1 MARTDVHLDDMLRH
15 LGAAYYDSLHGRATR
30 HDVTRALE
38 AVEEQL
44 KMRQRQAPGGATAS
58 VGVRR
63 MQQDGGQPP
72 AIRHVPRVR
81 DVMTKKVLTVDRL
94 TPFSDIVSLLTEH
107 RISGVP
113 VLMMGR
119 RVAGVVSEADLLAL
133 EDEEVRGAR
142 MDSHAT
148 GRWRRPL
155 RRVHWGLTAG
165 ALMTAPAVTIYPDAT
180 IPRAAQIMTSHH
192 IRRLPVVRDDGRLIG
207 IVTRRDLLSV
217 FLRRDA
223 EVAEQVRALLDDV
236 LPADPGGVT
245 ATVRDGVVILTGH
258 PEAPEDRELMP
269 AAIRLIWDVD
279 GVIDVVNRLG
289 EQVGEDSELGEQAGE
304 DSALSERPA
313 GALD

>member
-63 MQQDGGQPP
+63 MQQDSGQPQ
-72 AIRHVPRVR
+72 AVRHVPRVR

-94 TPFSDIVSLLTEH
+94 TPFSDIVGLLTEH

-165 ALMTAPAVTIYPDAT
+165 ALMNAPAVTIYPDAT
-180 IPRAAQIMTSHH
+180 IPRAAQVMTSHH
-192 IRRLPVVRDDGRLIG
+192 IRRLPVVREDGRLIG

-217 FLRRDA
+217 FLRPDA
-223 EVAEQVRALLDDV
+223 EVAEHVRALLDDV
-236 LPADPGGVT
+236 LPEDPGTVT

-289 EQVGEDSELGEQAGE
+289 EQVGEDSEL
-304 DSALSERPA
+304 SERPA
-313 GALD
+313 DALD